1 MLHSPFTPDELE
13 RYASIAIDRCFDLRP
28 GELLLVNYEPEHR
41 PLAVALAEAAYRRGL
56 SVDSMVTDLLLQRAE
71 VDNASQ
77 EMLGRMTP
85 WRRSRFIARTE
96 PGTALIS
103 VDGQS
108 DPDALA
114 DSDPERI
121 ALRYRRQA
129 EELSELFER
138 FEANLDTSLII
149 AYPSLAWARRVYP
162 ELDGDAAQRA
172 LAEDILSFCRI
183 GPDDGPGDGALDRHV
198 AALSERAAIA
208 NRLRL
213 REVRFRGPGTDLR
226 VRLTDD
232 AVWTSAEEINAHGR
246 TYLGNLPTEEIYTSP
261 AASATEG
268 TVHCTMP
275 LAWQGRL
282 YEDLNAEF
290 HGGRLVR
297 LDARTDAQR
306 EALLGLL
313 DVDEGGRRL
322 GEVSLVD
329 RSSRIGQR
337 ERLYWSTLLDEN
349 RACHIALGSAFT
361 GCRGLGQGSPD
372 LNSSRTHIDV
382 VIGAPDVEVVGTTAA
397 GETVPLI
404 VDGDW
409 RPT

>member
-1 MLHSPFTPDELE
+1 MLQSPFTPDELE

-71 VDNASQ
+71 VDNASD

-85 WRRSRFIARTE
+85 WRRARFIARTE
-96 PGTALIS
+96 PGIALIS

-108 DPDALA
+108 DPDALS

-129 EELSELFER
+129 EELPELFER

-162 ELDGDAAQRA
+162 ELQGGTAQRA
-172 LAEDILSFCRI
+172 LAADLLSFCRI
-183 GPDDGPGDGALDRHV
+183 GPDDGPGDEALDRHV
-198 AALSERAAIA
+198 AALRERADVA

-213 REVRFRGPGTDLR
+213 REVRFRGPGTDLQ

-232 AVWTSAEEINAHGR
+232 AEWTSAQETNAQGR

-268 TVHCTMP
+268 EAQCTMP

-282 YEDLNAEF
+282 YEDLRVEF
-290 HGGRLVR
+290 RGGRLVR

-306 EALLGLL
+306 DALLGLL

-322 GEVSLVD
+322 GEVAMVD

-349 RACHIALGSAFT
+349 RACHIALGSGFT
-361 GCRGLGQGSPD
+361 GCRAQGQGSPD

-382 VIGAPDVEVVGTTAA
+382 IIGSPEVEVVGTTAL

-409 RPT
+409 RPS

>member
-1 MLHSPFTPDELE
+1 MLQSPFTPDELE

-85 WRRSRFIARTE
+85 WRRDRFIARTE

-114 DSDPERI
+114 NSDPERI

-129 EELSELFER
+129 EELPELFER

-149 AYPSLAWARRVYP
+149 AYPSRAWARRVYP
-162 ELDGDAAQRA
+162 ELEGGAAQRA

-183 GPDDGPGDGALDRHV
+183 GPDDGPGGGALDRHV
-198 AALSERAAIA
+198 VALRERAAVA
-208 NRLRL
+208 NGLRL
-213 REVRFRGPGTDLR
+213 REVWFRGPGTDLR
-226 VRLTDD
+226 VQLTDD
-232 AVWTSAEEINAHGR
+232 AVWTSAEEMNAHGR
-246 TYLGNLPTEEIYTSP
+246 TYLGNLPTEEIYSSP

-268 TVHCTMP
+268 TVRCTMP

-282 YEDLNAEF
+282 YEDLNVEF
-290 HGGRLVR
+290 RGGRLVR
-297 LDARTDAQR
+297 LEARTEAQR

-322 GEVSLVD
+322 
-329 RSSRIGQR
+329 RS
-337 ERLYWSTLLDEN
+337 
-349 RACHIALGSAFT
+349 
-361 GCRGLGQGSPD
+361 
-372 LNSSRTHIDV
+372 
-382 VIGAPDVEVVGTTAA
+382 
-397 GETVPLI
+397 
-404 VDGDW
+404 
-409 RPT
+409 

>member
-1 MLHSPFTPDELE
+1 MLQSPFTPDELE

-28 GELLLVNYEPEHR
+28 GELILVNYEPEHR

-71 VDNASQ
+71 VDNATP

-85 WRRSRFIARTE
+85 WRRERFIARTE

-114 DSDPERI
+114 NSDPERI

-129 EELSELFER
+129 EQLPELFQR

-162 ELDGDAAQRA
+162 ELDGSAAQRA
-172 LAEDILSFCRI
+172 LAEDILSFCRV
-183 GPDDGPGDGALDRHV
+183 GPDDAPGALDRHV
-198 AALSERAAIA
+198 DALRERAAVA
-208 NRLRL
+208 NGLRL
-213 REVRFRGPGTDLR
+213 REVSFRGPGTDLR
-226 VRLTDD
+226 VQLTDD
-232 AVWTSAEEINAHGR
+232 AVWTSAEETNAHGR

-268 TVHCTMP
+268 TARCTMP
-275 LAWQGRL
+275 LAWDGRL
-282 YEDLNAEF
+282 YEDLRVEF
-290 HGGRLVR
+290 QGGRLVR

-313 DVDEGGRRL
+313 DVEEGGRRL
-322 GEVSLVD
+322 GEVALVD

-337 ERLYWSTLLDEN
+337 GRLYWSTLLDEN
-349 RACHIALGSAFT
+349 RACHIALGSGFT
-361 GCRGLGQGSPD
+361 GCRANGQGSAD

-382 VIGAPDVEVVGTTAA
+382 VVGAPEVDVRGTTAA
-397 GETVPLI
+397 GQAVPLI

-409 RPT
+409 RPS

>member
-1 MLHSPFTPDELE
+1 MLQSPFTHDELE

-56 SVDSMVTDLLLQRAE
+56 RVDSMVTDLLLQRAE
-71 VDNASQ
+71 IDNASQ

-85 WRRSRFIARTE
+85 WRRDRFIARTE

-103 VDGQS
+103 VDAQS
-108 DPDALA
+108 DPDALSN
-114 DSDPERI
+114 SDPERI

-129 EELSELFER
+129 EELTGLFQR
-138 FEANLDTSLII
+138 LEANLDTSLII

-162 ELDGDAAQRA
+162 ELEGRAAQRA

-183 GPDDGPGDGALDRHV
+183 GADDGPGALDRHV
-198 AALSERAAIA
+198 DSLRERAEVA
-208 NRLRL
+208 NGLRL
-213 REVRFRGPGTDLR
+213 RQVSFRGPGTDLR
-226 VRLTDD
+226 VQLTDD
-232 AVWTSAEEINAHGR
+232 AVWTSAEETNAHGR

-268 TVHCTMP
+268 TVRCTMP

-290 HGGRLVR
+290 RGGRLVR

-329 RSSRIGQR
+329 GSSRIGQR
-337 ERLYWSTLLDEN
+337 GRLYWSTLLDEN
-349 RACHIALGSAFT
+349 QACHIALGSAFT
-361 GCRGLGQGSPD
+361 GCRALGQGSPD

-397 GETVPLI
+397 GEAVPLI

>member
-1 MLHSPFTPDELE
+1 MLHSPFTHDELE

-56 SVDSMVTDLLLQRAE
+56 TVDSMVTDLLLQRAE

-85 WRRSRFIARTE
+85 WRRDRFIARTE

-114 DSDPERI
+114 NSDPERI

-129 EELSELFER
+129 EQLSALFER

-162 ELDGDAAQRA
+162 ELEGDAAQRA

-183 GPDDGPGDGALDRHV
+183 GPDDEPGALDRHV
-198 AALSERAAIA
+198 AALRERAAVA
-208 NRLRL
+208 NGLRL
-213 REVRFRGPGTDLR
+213 REVSFRGPGTDLQ
-226 VRLTDD
+226 VQLTDD
-232 AVWTSAEEINAHGR
+232 ALWTSAEETNAQGR

-268 TVHCTMP
+268 TVRCTMP

-282 YEDLNAEF
+282 YEDLNVEF
-290 HGGRLVR
+290 RGGRLVR
-297 LDARTDAQR
+297 LDARTEGQR

-337 ERLYWSTLLDEN
+337 GRLYWSTLLDEN
-349 RACHIALGSAFT
+349 RACHIALGSGFT
-361 GCRGLGQGSPD
+361 GCRARGQGSPD

-382 VIGAPDVEVVGTTAA
+382 VIGAPEVEVVGTTVA
-397 GETVPLI
+397 GEAVPLI

-409 RPT
+409 RPS